1 MFSVL
6 PLRAIAFQCL
16 FLLLAIAIEAAVLR
30 EVLKL
35 PYRKSVEYAASINL
49 LSTVVGWLIFF
60 SFEPLFP
67 ADLKLQLINCIFFDQ
82 WSSRIA
88 PWIILAGF
96 ATFFISFLV
105 KLSGLDLLRL
115 LLQDKKEEK
124 ETDQDSQAEKN
135 RRYQNTVRARKNAR
149 EGPNQANAILVA
161 NALSYTAILLVLFL
175 RVVMP
180 NTSPRF

>member
-1 MFSVL
+1 MFSVM

-30 EVLKL
+30 EALKL

-49 LSTVVGWLIFF
+49 LSTAVGWLIFF
-60 SFEPLFP
+60 SLEPLVP
-67 ADLKLQLINCIFFDQ
+67 LNLKFQLINCIFFDQ
-82 WSSRIA
+82 WSSSIA
-88 PWIILAGF
+88 AWVILAGF

-115 LLQDKKEEK
+115 LLQDKAEK
-124 ETDQDSQAEKN
+124 EPEQETQVEKS

-149 EGPNQANAILVA
+149 EGPSRANAVLIA
-161 NALSYTAILLVLFL
+161 NALSYTAILLVLFI
-175 RVVMP
+175 RIIVP
-180 NTSPRF
+180 ANTRL